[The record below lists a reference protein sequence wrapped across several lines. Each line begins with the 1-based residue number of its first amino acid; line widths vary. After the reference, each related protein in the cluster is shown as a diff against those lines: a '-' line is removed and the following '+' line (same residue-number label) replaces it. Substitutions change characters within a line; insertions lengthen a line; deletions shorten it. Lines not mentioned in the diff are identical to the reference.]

1 MLILVLAS
9 FCQVVNC
16 DIGEFVDFLVD
27 IGDLVGEFTNMAE
40 HQYLSFGNSGVN
52 SQGSSDCESSC
63 LSRAILALGFQ
74 VLEHVGL
81 RLFSDVRDSNTLNF
95 GGLGEAE
102 AVGDSLLNFFR
113 DGNGL
118 VVPTLLVVDEST
130 VESLLDNAVL

>member
-1 MLILVLAS
+1 
-9 FCQVVNC
+9 
-16 DIGEFVDFLVD
+16 
-27 IGDLVGEFTNMAE
+27 MAE

-130 VESLLDNAVL
+130 VESLLDNAVLRYLNDFLSLLTAVLQDGVLLYLLSLSYLFSSFDHY

>member
-1 MLILVLAS
+1 
-9 FCQVVNC
+9 
-16 DIGEFVDFLVD
+16 
-27 IGDLVGEFTNMAE
+27 MAE

-74 VLEHVGL
+74 VLENVGL

-130 VESLLDNAVL
+130 VESLLDNAVLRYLNDFLSLLTAVLQDGVLLYLLSLSYLFSSFDHY

>member
-1 MLILVLAS
+1 
-9 FCQVVNC
+9 
-16 DIGEFVDFLVD
+16 
-27 IGDLVGEFTNMAE
+27 MAE

-130 VESLLDNAVL
+130 VESLLDNAVLRYLNDFLSFLTAVLQDGVLLYLLSLSYLFSSFDHY